1 MRKKEYY
8 AILYSIIAGMSLTP
22 AFAVHAASASHLAVS
37 DFSSESNSNTDKN
50 GTNSNTEDATEISEQ
65 AEADSADT
73 ETNLQNSSFENAED
87 ENIEEPETNSA
98 ETTDTGTSTEDDSSN
113 VSDSSTEN
121 ETDET
126 DSGDNIKS
134 VEEQD
139 GERTGAVTFQ
149 MNVPSNF
156 TEPIY
161 VTFVEIDSYEE
172 YYVKAYNSAGY
183 KTTVYLE
190 PGTYMITDGYPINDN
205 TSSYSVQDAP
215 YFIVEED
222 PTPQTVTVAIKSK
235 GDIIKELLNE
245 KNDEETTTDDIE
257 DTEEDNEIT
266 LTQEEKKE
274 NRKLYAILAAI
285 LFAAGGIGGWLL
297 VKFLK
302 KTSK

>member
-22 AFAVHAASASHLAVS
+22 AFTVHAASTSHLVVS
-37 DFSSESNSNTDKN
+37 DSNSESNSNTDKN

-65 AEADSADT
+65 TETGSTDT
-73 ETNLQNSSFENAED
+73 ETNLQNSPFENAED
-87 ENIEEPETNSA
+87 ENIEEAETNST
-98 ETTDTGTSTEDDSSN
+98 ETTDTSTSTEDASSDI
-113 VSDSSTEN
+113 SDSAIEN
-121 ETDET
+121 EIDKT

-134 VEEQD
+134 VEEQE

-172 YYVKAYNSAGY
+172 YYVKAYNSAEY

-222 PTPQTVTVAIKSK
+222 STPQTVTVTIKSK

-245 KNDEETTTDDIE
+245 KNDEETATDDV
-257 DTEEDNEIT
+257 DNTEEDSGIT
-266 LTQEEKKE
+266 LDQKEKNG

-285 LFAAGGIGGWLL
+285 LFTVGGIGAWLL

>member
-22 AFAVHAASASHLAVS
+22 AFTVHAASTSHLVVS
-37 DFSSESNSNTDKN
+37 DSNSESNSNTDKN
-50 GTNSNTEDATEISEQ
+50 GTNFNTEDATEISEQ
-65 AEADSADT
+65 TETGSTDT
-73 ETNLQNSSFENAED
+73 ETNLQNSPFENAED
-87 ENIEEPETNSA
+87 ENIEESATNST
-98 ETTDTGTSTEDDSSN
+98 ETTDTSISTEDASSDI
-113 VSDSSTEN
+113 SDSATEN
-121 ETDET
+121 EIDKT

-134 VEEQD
+134 VEEQE

-222 PTPQTVTVAIKSK
+222 STPQTVTVTIKSK

-245 KNDEETTTDDIE
+245 KNDEETATDDV
-257 DTEEDNEIT
+257 DNTEEDSGIT
-266 LTQEEKKE
+266 LDQKEK
-274 NRKLYAILAAI
+274 NGHRKLYAILAAI
-285 LFAAGGIGGWLL
+285 LFTVGGIGAWLL